1 MILSCVKCLN
11 KSWHSTYVRGQAP
24 QAFIEQIFQT
34 SAISQIILDS
44 KITDMEAY
52 CVKCKTKREMVHP
65 TPVYTE
71 TGKPGTRG
79 TCPVCGTNMFRMGY
93 TPAHEGLEKPSL
105 VKPKS
110 KKTARKKNSRK
121 KAASAKNKLVIVE
134 SPAKARTIGRF
145 LGRDYQVKA
154 SVGHVRD
161 LYKSKLSVD
170 VDHDF
175 QPIYYV
181 PRDKK
186 KLVKELK
193 AAVDHATEVYL
204 ATDPDR
210 EGEAIAWHVQEA
222 TGLNPERA
230 KRVVFHEI
238 TQSAV
243 DEAFQHARTI
253 DMQLVDAQQARRIL
267 DRLVGY
273 KISPLLWRNVRRG
286 LSAGRVQ
293 SVALRLVVER
303 EREIEA
309 FVPEEYW
316 SIVADLAK
324 REAEKRHFLAKLHRI
339 DGKTFKIR
347 TGEEAQ
353 TIVSELEQ
361 AEWVVTRV
369 KKGTRQRRPYAPFTT
384 STMQMEASRKLNF
397 NARRTMRTAQA
408 LYEGIKLGEEG
419 AVGLITYM
427 RTDSTNVAREAQ
439 EQARA
444 FIADRYGESYVPKKP
459 PVYKTKARSAQ
470 EAHEAIRPTSV
481 FRTPERV
488 KPYLNSDQ
496 YRLYTLIWQR
506 FVASQMPP
514 AIYDTLTI
522 DVEAGPV
529 GEKKRYL
536 FRATGSSLRFPGF
549 LKVYE
554 PAKTMEEKR
563 KEEEALENKEIP
575 PLTEGELLDL
585 LKLIPEQHF
594 TQPPPRYTEAS
605 LVKALEQYGIGRPS
619 TYATILSTI
628 QDRGYVEKKG
638 KFFYPT
644 PLGMTV
650 NDLLVQHF
658 DRYINV
664 DFTARMEE
672 ELDRIARGEEDRVH
686 VLRAFYG
693 PFQQAVEV
701 AGATM
706 KPQHVEPEKIG
717 EACPECGGDLVIR
730 EGRYGKFIGC
740 ANYPTCKYTRPIV
753 DDTGVKC
760 PKDGGRIV
768 KKRSRKGRI
777 FYGCENWPKCDFV
790 TWREPINVQCPKC
803 GSILVKA
810 NKNTAKCA
818 NADCDYSMP
827 LKEALKLAKENSSQ
841 EKASVPS
848 S

>member
-1 MILSCVKCLN
+1 
-11 KSWHSTYVRGQAP
+11 
-24 QAFIEQIFQT
+24 
-34 SAISQIILDS
+34 
-44 KITDMEAY
+44 MEAY
-52 CVKCKTKREMVHP
+52 CVKCKTKREMQNP

-71 TGKPGTRG
+71 SGTPGTRG

-93 TPAHEGLEKPSL
+93 TPAHEGLPKPDP
-105 VKPKS
+105 KPKT
-110 KKTARKKNSRK
+110 KK
-121 KAASAKNKLVIVE
+121 KAASKKAASRSRKSKTPAQRKGRLVIVE

-145 LGRDYQVKA
+145 LGRGYQVKA

-193 AAVDHATEVYL
+193 EAVAGAEEVYL

-222 TGLNPERA
+222 TGLEPERA

-238 TQSAV
+238 TKSAI
-243 DEAFQHARTI
+243 DEAFQHARSL

-316 SIVADLAK
+316 SIIADLAK
-324 REAEKRHFLAKLHRI
+324 REPEKRHFLAKLHRI
-339 DGKTFKIR
+339 DGKKFKIS

-353 TIVSELEQ
+353 TIVAELEKS
-361 AEWVVTRV
+361 EWVVTQV

-397 NARRTMRTAQA
+397 TARRTMRTAQS
-408 LYEGIKLGEEG
+408 LYEGVKLGDQG

-427 RTDSTNVAREAQ
+427 RTDSTNVAKEAQ
-439 EQARA
+439 AQARD
-444 FIADRYGESYVPKKP
+444 FIAQRYGESFLPKKP
-459 PVYKTKARSAQ
+459 PIYRTKARSAQ

-481 FRTPERV
+481 FRTPESV
-488 KPYLNSDQ
+488 KPYLSSDQ
-496 YRLYTLIWQR
+496 YRLYKLIWQR
-506 FVASQMPP
+506 FVASQMTP
-514 AIYDTLTI
+514 AIYDTLTVE
-522 DVEAGPV
+522 VEAGPA

-554 PAKTMEEKR
+554 PSKSVEEKR
-563 KEEEALENKEIP
+563 KEEEELENKNIP
-575 PLTEGELLDL
+575 PLSVGELLDL

-638 KFFYPT
+638 KFFHPT
-644 PLGMTV
+644 KLGMTV
-650 NDLLVQHF
+650 NDLLVEHF
-658 DRYINV
+658 GRYINV

-672 ELDRIARGEEDRVH
+672 ELDRIARGEEDRVE
-686 VLRAFYG
+686 VLRKFYG
-693 PFQQAVEV
+693 PFEQAVEA

-706 KPQHVEPEKIG
+706 QRQQIEPEKIG
-717 EACPECGGDLVIR
+717 ETCPECGGELVIR

-740 ANYPTCKYTRPIV
+740 SNYPTCRYTRPIV
-753 DDTGVKC
+753 EDTGVKC
-760 PKDGGRIV
+760 PKDGGRII

-790 TWREPINVQCPKC
+790 TWNEPIDVTCPKC

-810 NKNTAKCA
+810 NKSTAKCA
-818 NADCDYSMP
+818 NPDCDFTMP
-827 LKEALKLAKENSSQ
+827 LKEALKLAKE
-841 EKASVPS
+841 KAKAVVT
-848 S
+848 

>member
-1 MILSCVKCLN
+1 
-11 KSWHSTYVRGQAP
+11 
-24 QAFIEQIFQT
+24 
-34 SAISQIILDS
+34 
-44 KITDMEAY
+44 MEAY
-52 CVKCKTKREMVHP
+52 CVKCKTKREMLDP
-65 TPVYTE
+65 TPVYTASG
-71 TGKPGTRG
+71 TPGTRG
-79 TCPVCGTNMFRMGY
+79 TCPVCGTTMFRMGY
-93 TPAHEGLEKPSL
+93 TPAHEGLPKPEP
-105 VKPKS
+105 KPKKKTS
-110 KKTARKKNSRK
+110 KKTSSKKRSSIRSKSQTPAQRKG
-121 KAASAKNKLVIVE
+121 KLVIVE

-145 LGRDYQVKA
+145 LGRGYQVKA

-175 QPIYYV
+175 EPIYYV

-186 KLVKELK
+186 KLVRELK
-193 AAVDHATEVYL
+193 EAVESAEEVYL

-222 TGLNPERA
+222 TGLEPERA
-230 KRVVFHEI
+230 RRVVFHEI
-238 TQSAV
+238 TKSAI
-243 DEAFQHARTI
+243 DDAFQHARHL

-273 KISPLLWRNVRRG
+273 KISPLLWKNVRRG

-303 EREIEA
+303 EREIQA

-316 SIVADLAK
+316 SIIADLAK
-324 REAEKRHFLAKLHRI
+324 QEPEKRHFLAKLHRI
-339 DGKTFKIR
+339 HGKKFKIS

-353 TIVSELEQ
+353 RIVDELEQ
-361 AEWVVTRV
+361 AQWVVSQV

-408 LYEGIKLGEEG
+408 LYEGIKLGDQG

-427 RTDSTNVAREAQ
+427 RTDSTNVAKEAQ
-439 EQARA
+439 AQARD
-444 FIADRYGESYVPKKP
+444 FIAQRYGESYLPAKP
-459 PVYKTKARSAQ
+459 PIYKTKARSAQ

-481 FRTPERV
+481 FRTPESIRQ
-488 KPYLNSDQ
+488 YLNEDQ
-496 YRLYTLIWQR
+496 YRLYKLIWQR
-506 FVASQMPP
+506 FVASQMTP
-514 AIYDTLTI
+514 AIYDTLTV
-522 DVEAGPV
+522 DVEAGPA
-529 GEKKRYL
+529 GEKKPYL

-554 PAKTMEEKR
+554 PAKSVEEKQ
-563 KEEEALENKEIP
+563 KEEETLENKDIP
-575 PLTEGELLDL
+575 PLSVGELLDL

-644 PLGMTV
+644 PLGLTV

-658 DRYINV
+658 GDYINV

-672 ELDRIARGEEDRVH
+672 DLDRIARGEEDRVE
-686 VLRAFYG
+686 VLRKFYG
-693 PFQQAVEV
+693 PFAQAVET
-701 AGATM
+701 AGETM
-706 KPQHVEPEKIG
+706 QPHRVEPEKIG
-717 EACPECGGDLVIR
+717 EKCPECGGELVIR

-740 ANYPTCKYTRPIV
+740 SNYPTCKYTRPIV
-753 DDTGVKC
+753 EDTGVKC
-760 PKDGGRIV
+760 PKCGGRII
-768 KKRSRKGRI
+768 KKRSRKGKI

-790 TWREPINVQCPKC
+790 TWHEPINVRCPKC
-803 GSILVKA
+803 GSVLVKA
-810 NKNTAKCA
+810 NKSTAKCA
-818 NADCDYSMP
+818 NTECDFSMP
-827 LKEALKLAKENSSQ
+827 LKEALKLAQQAGQ
-841 EKASVPS
+841 EPAEVQTQDA
-848 S
+848 

>member
-1 MILSCVKCLN
+1 MLN
-11 KSWHSTYVRGQAP
+11 
-24 QAFIEQIFQT
+24 
-34 SAISQIILDS
+34 
-44 KITDMEAY
+44 
-52 CVKCKTKREMVHP
+52 P

-71 TGKPGTRG
+71 SGAPGTRG
-79 TCPVCGTNMFRMGY
+79 VCPVCGAKMFRMGY
-93 TPAHEGLEKPSL
+93 TPAHEGLPKPDP
-105 VKPKS
+105 V
-110 KKTARKKNSRK
+110 KKTKKKS
-121 KAASAKNKLVIVE
+121 SAKKSTQRASRSKRKAQTPGQRKGKLVIVE

-145 LGRDYQVKA
+145 LGRGYHVKA

-170 VDHDF
+170 LDHDF
-175 QPIYYV
+175 EPIYYV

-186 KLVKELK
+186 KLVRELK
-193 AAVDHATEVYL
+193 EAVEEAEEVYL

-222 TGLNPERA
+222 TGLEPERA

-243 DEAFQHARTI
+243 DEAFQHARRL
-253 DMQLVDAQQARRIL
+253 DMQLVDAQQTRRIL

-324 REAEKRHFLAKLHRI
+324 QEPEKRHFLAKLHRI
-339 DGKTFKIR
+339 DGKAFKLR

-353 TIVSELEQ
+353 AVVSELEQ
-361 AEWVVTRV
+361 AEWMVSKV
-369 KKGTRQRRPYAPFTT
+369 KRGTRQRRPYAPFTT

-397 NARRTMRTAQA
+397 TARRTMRAAQS
-408 LYEGIKLGEEG
+408 LYEGVKLGDQG

-427 RTDSTNVAREAQ
+427 RTDSTNVAKESQA
-439 EQARA
+439 QARD
-444 FIADRYGESYVPKKP
+444 FIVERYGEAFLPKKP
-459 PVYKTKARSAQ
+459 PIYRTKARSAQ

-481 FRTPERV
+481 FRTPESVRQ
-488 KPYLNSDQ
+488 YLSDDQ
-496 YRLYTLIWQR
+496 YKLYRLIWQR
-506 FVASQMPP
+506 FVASQMTP
-514 AIYDTLTI
+514 AIYDTLTVE
-522 DVEAGPV
+522 VEAGPA
-529 GEKKRYL
+529 GGNKRYL
-536 FRATGSSLRFPGF
+536 FRASGSSLRFPGF

-554 PAKTMEEKR
+554 PSKSVEEKR
-563 KEEEALENKEIP
+563 REEEALENKEIP
-575 PLTEGELLDL
+575 PLTVGELLDL
-585 LKLIPEQHF
+585 IKLIPKQHF

-638 KFFYPT
+638 RFFHPT
-644 PLGMTV
+644 KLGMTV
-650 NDLLVQHF
+650 SDLLVQHF
-658 DRYINV
+658 GRYINV

-672 ELDRIARGEEDRVH
+672 ELDRIARGEEDRVE
-686 VLRAFYG
+686 VLRQFYG
-693 PFQQAVEV
+693 PFAQAVET

-706 KPQHVEPEKIG
+706 QRQQIEPEKIG
-717 EACPECGGDLVIR
+717 ETCPECGGELVIR

-740 ANYPTCKYTRPIV
+740 SNYPTCKYTHPIV
-753 DDTGVKC
+753 EDTGVTC
-760 PKDGGRIV
+760 PKCGGRIV

-777 FYGCENWPKCDFV
+777 FYGCETWPKCDFV
-790 TWREPINVQCPKC
+790 TWKEPIHVTCPKC
-803 GSILVKA
+803 GSVLVKA
-810 NKNTAKCA
+810 NKSAAKCA
-818 NADCDYSMP
+818 NPDCDFSMP
-827 LKEALKLAKENSSQ
+827 LKEALKLAKEGV
-841 EKASVPS
+841 KA
-848 S
+848 

>member
-1 MILSCVKCLN
+1 
-11 KSWHSTYVRGQAP
+11 
-24 QAFIEQIFQT
+24 
-34 SAISQIILDS
+34 
-44 KITDMEAY
+44 MEAY
-52 CVKCKTKREMVHP
+52 CVKCKTKREMQNP

-71 TGKPGTRG
+71 SGTPGTRG

-93 TPAHEGLEKPSL
+93 TPAHEGLPKPDP
-105 VKPKS
+105 KPKT
-110 KKTARKKNSRK
+110 KK
-121 KAASAKNKLVIVE
+121 KAASKKAASRSRKSKTPAQRKGRLVIVE

-145 LGRDYQVKA
+145 LGRGYQVKA

-193 AAVDHATEVYL
+193 EAVAGAEEVYL

-222 TGLNPERA
+222 TGLEPERA

-238 TQSAV
+238 TKSAI
-243 DEAFQHARTI
+243 DEAFQHARSL

-316 SIVADLAK
+316 SIIADLAK
-324 REAEKRHFLAKLHRI
+324 REPEKRHFLAKLHRI
-339 DGKTFKIR
+339 DGKKFKIS

-353 TIVSELEQ
+353 TIVAELEKS
-361 AEWVVTRV
+361 EWVVTQV

-397 NARRTMRTAQA
+397 TARRTMRTAQS
-408 LYEGIKLGEEG
+408 LYEGVKLGDQG

-427 RTDSTNVAREAQ
+427 RTDSTNVAKEAQ
-439 EQARA
+439 AQARD
-444 FIADRYGESYVPKKP
+444 FIAQRYGESFLPKKP
-459 PVYKTKARSAQ
+459 PIYRTKARSAQ

-481 FRTPERV
+481 FRTPESV
-488 KPYLNSDQ
+488 KPYLSSDQ
-496 YRLYTLIWQR
+496 YRLYKLIWQR
-506 FVASQMPP
+506 FVASQMTP
-514 AIYDTLTI
+514 AIYDTLTVE
-522 DVEAGPV
+522 VEAGPA
-529 GEKKRYL
+529 GEKNRYL

-554 PAKTMEEKR
+554 PSKSVEEKR
-563 KEEEALENKEIP
+563 KEEEELENKNIP
-575 PLTEGELLDL
+575 PLSVGELLDL

-638 KFFYPT
+638 KFFHPT
-644 PLGMTV
+644 KLGMTV
-650 NDLLVQHF
+650 NDLLVEHF
-658 DRYINV
+658 GRYINV

-672 ELDRIARGEEDRVH
+672 ELDRIARGEEDRVE
-686 VLRAFYG
+686 VLRKFYG
-693 PFQQAVEV
+693 PFEQAVEA

-706 KPQHVEPEKIG
+706 QRQQIEPEKIG
-717 EACPECGGDLVIR
+717 ETCPECGGELVIR

-740 ANYPTCKYTRPIV
+740 SNYPTCRYTRPIV
-753 DDTGVKC
+753 EDTGVRC

-768 KKRSRKGRI
+768 KKRSRKGRV

-790 TWREPINVQCPKC
+790 TWNEPIDVTCPKC

-810 NKNTAKCA
+810 NKSTAKCA
-818 NADCDYSMP
+818 NPDCDFTMP
-827 LKEALKLAKENSSQ
+827 LKEALKLAKE
-841 EKASVPS
+841 KAKAVVT
-848 S
+848 

>member
-1 MILSCVKCLN
+1 MTFDRYFKNEHIFHFY
-11 KSWHSTYVRGQAP
+11 KSPRKFSTP
-24 QAFIEQIFQT
+24 TNF
-34 SAISQIILDS
+34 
-44 KITDMEAY
+44 MEAY
-52 CVKCKTKREMVHP
+52 CVKCKTKREMQNP

-71 TGKPGTRG
+71 SGTPGTRG

-93 TPAHEGLEKPSL
+93 TPAHEGLPKPDP
-105 VKPKS
+105 KPKKKNAKKAS
-110 KKTARKKNSRK
+110 STKKTAASRSRK
-121 KAASAKNKLVIVE
+121 SKTPAQRKGKLVIVE

-145 LGRDYQVKA
+145 LGRGYQVKA

-175 QPIYYV
+175 EPIYYV

-193 AAVDHATEVYL
+193 EAVAGAEEVYL

-222 TGLNPERA
+222 TGLEPDRA
-230 KRVVFHEI
+230 HRVVFHEI
-238 TQSAV
+238 TKSAI
-243 DEAFQHARTI
+243 DEAFQHARSL

-316 SIVADLAK
+316 SIIADLAK
-324 REAEKRHFLAKLHRI
+324 REPEKRHFLAKLHRI
-339 DGKTFKIR
+339 DGKKFKIS

-353 TIVSELEQ
+353 KIVAELEKS
-361 AEWVVTRV
+361 EWVVTQV

-397 NARRTMRTAQA
+397 TARRTMRTAQS
-408 LYEGIKLGEEG
+408 LYEGVKLGDQG

-427 RTDSTNVAREAQ
+427 RTDSTNVAKEAQ
-439 EQARA
+439 AQARD
-444 FIADRYGESYVPKKP
+444 FIAQRYGEPFLPKKP
-459 PVYKTKARSAQ
+459 PIYRTKARSAQ

-481 FRTPERV
+481 FRTPESV
-488 KPYLNSDQ
+488 KPYLSSDQ
-496 YRLYTLIWQR
+496 YRLYKLIWQR
-506 FVASQMPP
+506 FVASQMTP
-514 AIYDTLTI
+514 AIYDTLTVE
-522 DVEAGPV
+522 VEAGPA

-554 PAKTMEEKR
+554 PSKSVEEKR
-563 KEEEALENKEIP
+563 KEEEELENKNIP
-575 PLTEGELLDL
+575 PLSVGELLDL

-638 KFFYPT
+638 KFFHPT
-644 PLGMTV
+644 KLGMTV
-650 NDLLVQHF
+650 NDLLVEHF
-658 DRYINV
+658 GRYINV

-672 ELDRIARGEEDRVH
+672 ELDRIARGEEDRVE
-686 VLRAFYG
+686 VLRKFYG
-693 PFQQAVEV
+693 PFEQAVEA

-706 KPQHVEPEKIG
+706 QRQQIEPEKIG
-717 EACPECGGDLVIR
+717 EKCPECGGELVIR

-740 ANYPTCKYTRPIV
+740 SNYPTCRYTRPIV
-753 DDTGVKC
+753 EDTGVKC
-760 PKDGGRIV
+760 PKDGGRII

-790 TWREPINVQCPKC
+790 TWNEPIDVKCPKC

-810 NKNTAKCA
+810 NKTTAKCA
-818 NADCDYSMP
+818 NPDCDFTMP
-827 LKEALKLAKENSSQ
+827 LKEALKLAKE
-841 EKASVPS
+841 KKKVVA
-848 S
+848 

>member
-1 MILSCVKCLN
+1 
-11 KSWHSTYVRGQAP
+11 
-24 QAFIEQIFQT
+24 
-34 SAISQIILDS
+34 
-44 KITDMEAY
+44 MEAY
-52 CVKCKTKREMVHP
+52 CVKCKTKREMLNP

-71 TGKPGTRG
+71 SGTPGTRG
-79 TCPVCGTNMFRMGY
+79 VCPVCGTNMFRMGY
-93 TPAHEGLEKPSL
+93 TPAHEGLPKPDP
-105 VKPKS
+105 VKKPKKKRTK
-110 KKTARKKNSRK
+110 KKT
-121 KAASAKNKLVIVE
+121 SAKKSTSTSRSKSKARTSGQRKGKLVIVE

-145 LGRDYQVKA
+145 LGRGYNVKA

-175 QPIYYV
+175 EPIYYV

-186 KLVKELK
+186 KIVRELK
-193 AAVDHATEVYL
+193 EAVEGAEEVYL

-222 TGLNPERA
+222 TGLEPERA

-316 SIVADLAK
+316 SIIADLAK
-324 REAEKRHFLAKLHRI
+324 REPEKRHFLAKLHRI
-339 DGKTFKIR
+339 DGKAFKIS
-347 TGEEAQ
+347 TGEEAKA
-353 TIVSELEQ
+353 IVSELEK
-361 AEWVVTRV
+361 AEWVVSKV

-408 LYEGIKLGEEG
+408 LYEGIRLGDQG

-427 RTDSTNVAREAQ
+427 RTDSTNVAKEAQ
-439 EQARA
+439 AQARE
-444 FIADRYGESYVPKKP
+444 FISDRYGEAYLPKKP
-459 PVYKTKARSAQ
+459 PIYRTKARSAQ

-481 FRTPERV
+481 FRTPESVRQ
-488 KPYLNSDQ
+488 YLNDDQ
-496 YRLYTLIWQR
+496 YKLYKLIWQR
-506 FVASQMPP
+506 FVASQMAP
-514 AIYDTLTI
+514 AVYDTLTVE
-522 DVEAGPV
+522 VEAGPA

-554 PAKTMEEKR
+554 PAKSVEEKR
-563 KEEEALENKEIP
+563 KEEDELENKDIP
-575 PLTEGELLDL
+575 PLTVGELLDL
-585 LKLIPEQHF
+585 LKLIPKQHF

-638 KFFYPT
+638 KFFHPT
-644 PLGMTV
+644 KLGMTV

-664 DFTARMEE
+664 DFTAAMEE
-672 ELDRIARGEEDRVH
+672 ELDRIARGEENRVE
-686 VLRAFYG
+686 VLRKFYG
-693 PFQQAVEV
+693 PFAQAVE
-701 AGATM
+701 AASATM
-706 KPQHVEPEKIG
+706 QRQHIEPEKIG
-717 EACPECGGDLVIR
+717 EKCPECGGELVIR

-740 ANYPTCKYTRPIV
+740 SNYPTCKYTRPIV
-753 DDTGVKC
+753 EDTGVKC
-760 PKDGGRIV
+760 PKCGGRII
-768 KKRSRKGRI
+768 KKRSRRGKV

-790 TWREPINVQCPKC
+790 TWHEPINVTCPKC
-803 GSILVKA
+803 GSVLVKA
-810 NKNTAKCA
+810 NKSTAKCA
-818 NADCDYSMP
+818 NPDCDFSMP
-827 LKEALKLAKENSSQ
+827 LKEALKLAKERV
-841 EKASVPS
+841 EA
-848 S
+848 

>member
-1 MILSCVKCLN
+1 
-11 KSWHSTYVRGQAP
+11 
-24 QAFIEQIFQT
+24 
-34 SAISQIILDS
+34 
-44 KITDMEAY
+44 MEAY
-52 CVKCKTKREMVHP
+52 CVKCKTKREMQNP

-71 TGKPGTRG
+71 SGTPGTRG

-93 TPAHEGLEKPSL
+93 TPAHEGLPKPDP
-105 VKPKS
+105 KPKT
-110 KKTARKKNSRK
+110 KK
-121 KAASAKNKLVIVE
+121 KAASKKAASRSRKSKTPAQRKGRLVIVE

-145 LGRDYQVKA
+145 LGRGYQVKA

-193 AAVDHATEVYL
+193 EAVAGAEEVYL

-222 TGLNPERA
+222 TGLEPERA

-238 TQSAV
+238 TKSAI
-243 DEAFQHARTI
+243 DEAFQHARSL

-316 SIVADLAK
+316 SIIADLAK
-324 REAEKRHFLAKLHRI
+324 REPEKRHFLAKLHRI
-339 DGKTFKIR
+339 DGKKFKIS

-353 TIVSELEQ
+353 TIVAELEKS
-361 AEWVVTRV
+361 EWVVSQV

-397 NARRTMRTAQA
+397 TARRTMRTAQS
-408 LYEGIKLGEEG
+408 LYEGVKLGDQG

-427 RTDSTNVAREAQ
+427 RTDSTNVAKEAQ
-439 EQARA
+439 AQARD
-444 FIADRYGESYVPKKP
+444 FIAQRYGESFLPKKP
-459 PVYKTKARSAQ
+459 PIYRTKARSAQ

-481 FRTPERV
+481 FRTPESL
-488 KPYLNSDQ
+488 KPYLSSDQ
-496 YRLYTLIWQR
+496 YRLYKLIWQR
-506 FVASQMPP
+506 FVASQMTP
-514 AIYDTLTI
+514 AIYDTLTVE
-522 DVEAGPV
+522 VEAGPA

-554 PAKTMEEKR
+554 PSKSVEEKR
-563 KEEEALENKEIP
+563 KEEEELENKNIP
-575 PLTEGELLDL
+575 PLSVGELLDL

-638 KFFYPT
+638 KFFHPT
-644 PLGMTV
+644 KLGMTV
-650 NDLLVQHF
+650 NDLLVEHF
-658 DRYINV
+658 GRYINV

-672 ELDRIARGEEDRVH
+672 ELDRIARGEEDRVE
-686 VLRAFYG
+686 VLRKFYG
-693 PFQQAVEV
+693 PFEQAVEA

-706 KPQHVEPEKIG
+706 QRQQIEPEKIG
-717 EACPECGGDLVIR
+717 ETCPECGGELVIR

-740 ANYPTCKYTRPIV
+740 SNYPTCRYTRPIV
-753 DDTGVKC
+753 EDTGVKC
-760 PKDGGRIV
+760 PKDGGRII

-790 TWREPINVQCPKC
+790 TWNEPIDVTCPKC

-810 NKNTAKCA
+810 NKSTAKCA
-818 NADCDYSMP
+818 NPDCDFTMP
-827 LKEALKLAKENSSQ
+827 LKEALKLAKE
-841 EKASVPS
+841 KAKAVVT
-848 S
+848 

>member
-1 MILSCVKCLN
+1 MLN
-11 KSWHSTYVRGQAP
+11 
-24 QAFIEQIFQT
+24 
-34 SAISQIILDS
+34 
-44 KITDMEAY
+44 
-52 CVKCKTKREMVHP
+52 P

-71 TGKPGTRG
+71 SGTPGTRG

-93 TPAHEGLEKPSL
+93 TPAHEGLPKPDP
-105 VKPKS
+105 KPKT
-110 KKTARKKNSRK
+110 KK
-121 KAASAKNKLVIVE
+121 KAASKKAASRSRKSKTPAQRKGRLVIVE

-145 LGRDYQVKA
+145 LGRGYQVKA

-193 AAVDHATEVYL
+193 EAVAGAEEVYL

-222 TGLNPERA
+222 TGLEPERA

-238 TQSAV
+238 TKSAI
-243 DEAFQHARTI
+243 DEAFQHARSL

-316 SIVADLAK
+316 SIIADLAK
-324 REAEKRHFLAKLHRI
+324 REPEKRHFLAKLHRI
-339 DGKTFKIR
+339 DGKKFKIS

-353 TIVSELEQ
+353 TIVAELEKS
-361 AEWVVTRV
+361 EWVVTQV

-397 NARRTMRTAQA
+397 TARRTMRTAQS
-408 LYEGIKLGEEG
+408 LYEGVKLGDQG

-427 RTDSTNVAREAQ
+427 RTDSTNVAKEAQ
-439 EQARA
+439 AQARD
-444 FIADRYGESYVPKKP
+444 FIAQRYGESFLPKKP
-459 PVYKTKARSAQ
+459 PIYRTKARSAQ

-481 FRTPERV
+481 FRTPESL
-488 KPYLNSDQ
+488 KPYLSSDQ
-496 YRLYTLIWQR
+496 YRLYKLIWQR
-506 FVASQMPP
+506 FVASQMTP
-514 AIYDTLTI
+514 AIYDTLTVE
-522 DVEAGPV
+522 VEAGPA

-554 PAKTMEEKR
+554 PSKSVEEKR
-563 KEEEALENKEIP
+563 KEEEELENKNIP
-575 PLTEGELLDL
+575 PLSVGELLDL

-638 KFFYPT
+638 KFFHPT
-644 PLGMTV
+644 KLGMTV
-650 NDLLVQHF
+650 NDLLVEHF
-658 DRYINV
+658 GRYINV

-672 ELDRIARGEEDRVH
+672 ELDRIARGEEDRVE
-686 VLRAFYG
+686 VLRKFYG
-693 PFQQAVEV
+693 PFEQAVEA

-706 KPQHVEPEKIG
+706 QRQQIEPEKIG
-717 EACPECGGDLVIR
+717 ETCPECGGELVIR

-740 ANYPTCKYTRPIV
+740 SNYPTCRYTRPIV
-753 DDTGVKC
+753 EDTGVKC
-760 PKDGGRIV
+760 PKDGGRII

-790 TWREPINVQCPKC
+790 TWNEPINVRCPKC
-803 GSILVKA
+803 GSVLVKA
-810 NKNTAKCA
+810 NKTTAKCA
-818 NADCDYSMP
+818 NPECDFSMP
-827 LKEALKLAKENSSQ
+827 LKEALKLAKENTAREQ
-841 EKASVPS
+841 AAAEADAS
-848 S
+848 

>member
-1 MILSCVKCLN
+1 
-11 KSWHSTYVRGQAP
+11 
-24 QAFIEQIFQT
+24 
-34 SAISQIILDS
+34 
-44 KITDMEAY
+44 MEAY
-52 CVKCKTKREMVHP
+52 CVKCKTKREMLNP

-71 TGKPGTRG
+71 SGTPGTRG
-79 TCPVCGTNMFRMGY
+79 VCPVCGTNMFRMGY
-93 TPAHEGLEKPSL
+93 TPAHEGLPKPDP
-105 VKPKS
+105 VKKPK
-110 KKTARKKNSRK
+110 KKTASKKKPASKKSASSRK
-121 KAASAKNKLVIVE
+121 GKKPAPRQGKLVIVE

-145 LGRDYQVKA
+145 LGRGYQVKA

-170 VDHDF
+170 VEHDF
-175 QPIYYV
+175 EPIYYV

-193 AAVDHATEVYL
+193 EAVDSAEEVYL

-210 EGEAIAWHVQEA
+210 EGEAIAWHVQQA
-222 TGLNPERA
+222 TGLEPERS

-238 TQSAV
+238 TQSAI
-243 DEAFQHARTI
+243 DEAFRHARAI
-253 DMQLVDAQQARRIL
+253 DMQLVDAQQTRRIL

-316 SIVADLAK
+316 SIIADLAK
-324 REAEKRHFLAKLHRI
+324 REPEKRHFLAKLHRI
-339 DGKTFKIR
+339 DGKAFKIR
-347 TGEEAQ
+347 SGEEAKG
-353 TIVSELEQ
+353 IVEELEK

-369 KKGTRQRRPYAPFTT
+369 KKGTRQRRPFPPFTT

-397 NARRTMRTAQA
+397 NARRTMRTAQS
-408 LYEGIKLGEEG
+408 LYEGVKLGDQG

-427 RTDSTNVAREAQ
+427 RTDSTHVAQEAQAQARE
-439 EQARA
+439 
-444 FIADRYGESYVPKKP
+444 FIAERYGENYLPKKP
-459 PVYKTKARSAQ
+459 PIYKTKARSAQ

-481 FRTPERV
+481 FRTPESV
-488 KPYLNSDQ
+488 KPYLSADQ
-496 YRLYTLIWQR
+496 YRLYRLIWQR
-506 FVASQMPP
+506 FVASQMLP
-514 AIYDTLTI
+514 AIYDTLTV
-522 DVEAGPV
+522 DVEAGPA
-529 GEKKRYL
+529 GAKKRYL

-563 KEEEALENKEIP
+563 QEEEALKNENIP

-585 LKLIPEQHF
+585 LKLIPKQHF

-619 TYATILSTI
+619 TYAAILSTI

-638 KFFYPT
+638 RFFHPT
-644 PLGMTV
+644 KLGVTV
-650 NDLLVQHF
+650 NDLLVEHF
-658 DRYINV
+658 GRYINV

-672 ELDRIARGEEDRVH
+672 ELDRIARGEEDRVD
-686 VLRAFYG
+686 VLREFYG
-693 PFQQAVEV
+693 PFEQAVET

-706 KPQHVEPEKIG
+706 QRQHIEPEKIG
-717 EACPECGGDLVIR
+717 EACPECGSELVIR

-740 ANYPTCKYTRPIV
+740 SNYPACKYTRPIV
-753 DDTGVKC
+753 EDTGVKC
-760 PKDGGRIV
+760 PKDGGRII
-768 KKRSRKGRI
+768 KKRSRRGKV

-790 TWREPINVQCPKC
+790 TWKEPIDVRCPQC
-803 GSILVKA
+803 GSVLVKA
-810 NKNTAKCA
+810 NKSAAKCA
-818 NADCDYSMP
+818 NPDCDFSMP
-827 LKEALKLAKENSSQ
+827 LKEALKLAKEKKAMMKSS
-841 EKASVPS
+841 
-848 S
+848 

>member
-1 MILSCVKCLN
+1 
-11 KSWHSTYVRGQAP
+11 
-24 QAFIEQIFQT
+24 
-34 SAISQIILDS
+34 
-44 KITDMEAY
+44 MEAY
-52 CVKCKTKREMVHP
+52 CVKCKTKREMLDP

-71 TGKPGTRG
+71 SGTPGTRG
-79 TCPVCGTNMFRMGY
+79 VCPVCGTKMFRMGY
-93 TPAHEGLEKPSL
+93 TPAHEGLPKPEP
-105 VKPKS
+105 KPKTKS
-110 KKTARKKNSRK
+110 TKKTSSSRK
-121 KAASAKNKLVIVE
+121 TPSRGRKSKAPAQRQGKLVIVE

-145 LGRDYQVKA
+145 LGRGYQVKA

-170 VDHDF
+170 IDHDF
-175 QPIYYV
+175 EPIYYV

-186 KLVKELK
+186 KIVKEPK
-193 AAVDHATEVYL
+193 EAADAAEEVYL

-210 EGEAIAWHVQEA
+210 EGEAIAWHVQQA
-222 TGLNPERA
+222 TGLEPERA
-230 KRVVFHEI
+230 RRVVFHEI
-238 TQSAV
+238 TKSAV
-243 DEAFQHARTI
+243 DEAFRHARGI

-293 SVALRLVVER
+293 SVALRLIVER

-316 SIVADLAK
+316 SILADLAK
-324 REAEKRHFLAKLHRI
+324 REPEKRHFLAKLHRI
-339 DGKTFKIR
+339 DGKKFKIS
-347 TGEEAQ
+347 TGEEAKR
-353 TIVSELEQ
+353 IVAELEQ
-361 AEWVVTRV
+361 AEWVVTQV
-369 KKGTRQRRPYAPFTT
+369 KKGTRQRRPYPPFTT

-397 NARRTMRTAQA
+397 TARRTMRTAQS
-408 LYEGIKLGEEG
+408 LYEGVKLGDQG

-427 RTDSTNVAREAQ
+427 RTDSTNVAKEAQ
-439 EQARA
+439 AQARE
-444 FIADRYGESYVPKKP
+444 FIADRYGDAFLPKKP
-459 PVYKTKARSAQ
+459 PIYKTKARSAQ

-481 FRTPERV
+481 FRTPEKVR
-488 KPYLNSDQ
+488 PYLSEDQ
-496 YRLYTLIWQR
+496 YKLYKLIWRR
-506 FVASQMPP
+506 FVASQMTP
-514 AIYDTLTI
+514 AIYDTLTVE
-522 DVEAGPV
+522 VEAGPP

-554 PAKTMEEKR
+554 PAKSVEEKR
-563 KEEEALENKEIP
+563 KEEEEPENKDIP
-575 PLTEGELLDL
+575 PLTVGELLDL

-638 KFFYPT
+638 KFFHPT
-644 PLGMTV
+644 RLGMTV

-658 DRYINV
+658 GPYINV

-672 ELDRIARGEEDRVH
+672 ELDRIARGEEDRVD
-686 VLRAFYG
+686 VLRKFYG
-693 PFQQAVEV
+693 PFAQAVET

-706 KPQHVEPEKIG
+706 QRQRIEPEKTG
-717 EACPECGGDLVIR
+717 EKCPECGGDLVIR

-740 ANYPTCKYTRPIV
+740 SNYPTCKYTRPIV
-753 DDTGVKC
+753 EDTGVKC

-768 KKRSRKGRI
+768 KKRSRKGRV

-790 TWREPINVQCPKC
+790 TWNEPIDVPCPQC

-810 NKNTAKCA
+810 NKTTAKCA
-818 NADCDYSMP
+818 NPECDFSMP
-827 LKEALKLAKENSSQ
+827 LKEALKQAKE
-841 EKASVPS
+841 KAKAVV
-848 S
+848 

>member
-1 MILSCVKCLN
+1 
-11 KSWHSTYVRGQAP
+11 
-24 QAFIEQIFQT
+24 
-34 SAISQIILDS
+34 
-44 KITDMEAY
+44 MEAY
-52 CVKCKTKREMVHP
+52 CVKCKTKREMQNP

-71 TGKPGTRG
+71 SGTPGTRG

-93 TPAHEGLEKPSL
+93 TPAHEGLPKPDP
-105 VKPKS
+105 KPKT
-110 KKTARKKNSRK
+110 KK
-121 KAASAKNKLVIVE
+121 KAASKKAASRSRKSKTPAQRKGRLVIVE

-145 LGRDYQVKA
+145 LGRGYQVKA

-193 AAVDHATEVYL
+193 EAVAGAEEVYL

-222 TGLNPERA
+222 TGLEPERA

-238 TQSAV
+238 TKSAI
-243 DEAFQHARTI
+243 DEAFQHARSL

-316 SIVADLAK
+316 SIIADLAK
-324 REAEKRHFLAKLHRI
+324 REPEKRHFLAKLHRI
-339 DGKTFKIR
+339 DGKKFKIS

-353 TIVSELEQ
+353 TIVAELEKS
-361 AEWVVTRV
+361 EWVVTQV

-397 NARRTMRTAQA
+397 TARRTMRTAQS
-408 LYEGIKLGEEG
+408 LYEGVKLGDQG

-427 RTDSTNVAREAQ
+427 RTDSTNVAKEAQ
-439 EQARA
+439 AQARD
-444 FIADRYGESYVPKKP
+444 FIAQRYGESFLPKKP
-459 PVYKTKARSAQ
+459 PIYRTKARSAQ

-481 FRTPERV
+481 FRTPESL
-488 KPYLNSDQ
+488 KPYLSSDQ
-496 YRLYTLIWQR
+496 YRLYKLIWQR
-506 FVASQMPP
+506 FVASQMTP
-514 AIYDTLTI
+514 AIYDTLTVE
-522 DVEAGPV
+522 VEAGPA

-554 PAKTMEEKR
+554 PSKSVEEKR
-563 KEEEALENKEIP
+563 KEEEELENKNIP
-575 PLTEGELLDL
+575 PLSVGELLDL

-638 KFFYPT
+638 KFFHPT
-644 PLGMTV
+644 KLGMTV
-650 NDLLVQHF
+650 NDLLVEHF
-658 DRYINV
+658 GRYINV

-672 ELDRIARGEEDRVH
+672 ELDRIARGEEDRVE
-686 VLRAFYG
+686 VLRKFYG
-693 PFQQAVEV
+693 PFEQAVEA

-706 KPQHVEPEKIG
+706 QRQQIEPEKIG
-717 EACPECGGDLVIR
+717 ETCPECGGELVIR

-740 ANYPTCKYTRPIV
+740 SNYPTCRYTRPIV
-753 DDTGVKC
+753 EDTGVKC
-760 PKDGGRIV
+760 PKDGGRII

-790 TWREPINVQCPKC
+790 TWNEPIDVTCPKC

-810 NKNTAKCA
+810 NKSTAKCA
-818 NADCDYSMP
+818 NPDCDFTMP
-827 LKEALKLAKENSSQ
+827 LKEALKLAKE
-841 EKASVPS
+841 KAKAVVT
-848 S
+848 